1 MKRVV
6 IMFITSLVVCSNVY
20 SQELTQNQKEKIASE
35 IAANFEKN
43 IKVAEIFDI
52 KGLTDCVND
61 TLKAG
66 FIDNGFFFN
75 SFDEVMKGFKEG
87 IKGLKSQKFSISN
100 KKITV
105 LANNAA
111 LLIASGN
118 FSVALE
124 DGRTITGGFAWTFV
138 YSKVNDNWK
147 IIHSHMSTPR

>member
-6 IMFITSLVVCSNVY
+6 LMIIASLGICSSVY
-20 SQELTQNQKEKIASE
+20 SQGLTKNQKEKIASE
-35 IAANFEKN
+35 IAVDFEKN
-43 IKVAEIFDI
+43 IKAAESFDV

-66 FIDNGFFFN
+66 FIDNGIFFN

-87 IKGLKSQKFSISN
+87 IKGLKSQKFGISN

-105 LANNAA
+105 LADNAA

-124 DGRTITGGFAWTFV
+124 DGRTLTGGFAWTFV